1 MAKQNELLLE
11 IKAETDKATKEIAKL
26 TKEVDKFSKQ
36 TKNTSKNTDAINKSF
51 TGITKTTKSL
61 TSSLAKLATAYLS
74 FQGAKQLITT
84 TAELEKGFIEV
95 SKTTGIT
102 GDALKELED
111 DIFGLATSMAGVSV
125 EELQGVAATAGQLG
139 IQGSKDILEFTR
151 VITMMGTATDLTAE
165 QAAEAMAGLGK
176 SLGVPIEEFERLGST
191 IDKVSDNSNAS
202 AANLVEYAQRIAGVG
217 KTFGLTADEV
227 IAFGAT
233 LKDVGISAELGGTAL
248 GKVMLEMLKDT
259 ESFATAS
266 GVSFEKFSSLV
277 QNEPVKALETFIGAL
292 GKLDKSAR
300 IETLDDL
307 GLKSSGVT
315 QTMLK
320 LADATDTLSK
330 NLNTASTE
338 WKTNT
343 ALMESYTT
351 ASDGFDAQMETL
363 KNQFKDLG
371 YKIGKDLLE
380 PLKDLVKSTGDW
392 IGSIDESKIK
402 TFTDSMVTLGS
413 TLGNVG
419 DAFSKLND
427 SAAPDEW
434 FGDGAGFIDTVGV
447 SLLALSH
454 AFNETYYDANLL
466 SDAMLKQK
474 TTVDGVTHAMKNMT
488 DNQENYKALKESIY
502 DVIVETEKLIK
513 QYNASHSQKQK
524 DAAVELTKS
533 LEGLGDM
540 YADLSL
546 KVEDTTEAE
555 EENTKAVVKSAEEQ
569 TKALDKLNKT
579 RVKDA
584 EKTLKTLAKNEDK
597 LSKEILK
604 INDKLAK
611 ELKGIENDRLESQ
624 VSLHSQIQEL
634 QRSGLSEKEAYYQ
647 KEKDADKLLSDAKRA
662 LISGDLDAYKT
673 YADAYRSLVQKN
685 GDQAITKNGAIIVSA
700 DEVRKNSIQN
710 LQELSGLE
718 NQYYDKKKT
727 SAETAHAQEIAFKQI
742 ELDLIKL
749 NIEAQLE
756 LIKLSSQPK
765 GVPLDTS
772 AIDAVL
778 LKIEGLKIG
787 LTSIQNIPATVRTDT
802 TQIDTAK
809 QKIEEIKTLTLNGTT
824 LQVDSDTTAADFGIQ
839 KLITKIGK
847 NDVITMEV
855 NPEYTKAEDELNNF
869 RENASNVDIET
880 QVTADTSEA
889 ETALTKLAKPT
900 KSEHKVG
907 ANTSQAQSA
916 INNLKKPTSSV
927 HTVYV
932 KEVHSRA
939 NGGPIPQKLATG
951 GKFRGSGKV
960 PGYDATDSDSVNAV
974 LTKGEY
980 VIKRKAVDK
989 IGVAAL
995 HAINTLK
1002 MPKLPGYADGGV
1014 VGGTASSQTSV
1025 AAAQTPINLNIGGK
1039 TFKVM
1044 SDLEVA
1050 EALTRHINTQGG
1062 F

>member
-1 MAKQNELLLE
+1 MSDNELLLKV
-11 IKAETDKATKEIAKL
+11 KADTDKATKEIGRLSKQVGVL
-26 TKEVDKFSKQ
+26 TKETDKSK
-36 TKNTSKNTDAINKSF
+36 
-51 TGITKTTKSL
+51 KSL
-61 TSSLAKLATAYLS
+61 KNQDTQLKNIAKSSKGVSDTFKKITLGLGLMGVALKAVEFTKLAADAAQSADAFDKVVTDMGENSVEVFNEIKEAA
-74 FQGAKQLITT
+74 QGLIPDAEIKQSAT
-84 TAELEKGFIEV
+84 TAL
-95 SKTTGIT
+95 
-102 GDALKELED
+102 
-111 DIFGLATSMAGVSV
+111 
-125 EELQGVAATAGQLG
+125 
-139 IQGSKDILEFTR
+139 
-151 VITMMGTATDLTAE
+151 
-165 QAAEAMAGLGK
+165 
-176 SLGVPIEEFERLGST
+176 SLGVPLEKLAQLMEVARAKSREMGTDASKAFADLATGIGRGSPMILDNLGLT
-191 IDKVSDNSNAS
+191 IKLGD
-202 AANLVEYAQRIAGVG
+202 ANQKMAGSLG
-217 KTFGLTADEV
+217 KT
-227 IAFGAT
+227 
-233 LKDVGISAELGGTAL
+233 
-248 GKVMLEMLKDT
+248 
-259 ESFATAS
+259 
-266 GVSFEKFSSLV
+266 
-277 QNEPVKALETFIGAL
+277 VK
-292 GKLDKSAR
+292 
-300 IETLDDL
+300 
-307 GLKSSGVT
+307 
-315 QTMLK
+315 
-320 LADATDTLSK
+320 
-330 NLNTASTE
+330 
-338 WKTNT
+338 
-343 ALMESYTT
+343 
-351 ASDGFDAQMETL
+351 
-363 KNQFKDLG
+363 
-371 YKIGKDLLE
+371 
-380 PLKDLVKSTGDW
+380 
-392 IGSIDESKIK
+392 
-402 TFTDSMVTLGS
+402 
-413 TLGNVG
+413 
-419 DAFSKLND
+419 
-427 SAAPDEW
+427 
-434 FGDGAGFIDTVGV
+434 
-447 SLLALSH
+447 
-454 AFNETYYDANLL
+454 
-466 SDAMLKQK
+466 
-474 TTVDGVTHAMKNMT
+474 
-488 DNQENYKALKESIY
+488 
-502 DVIVETEKLIK
+502 
-513 QYNASHSQKQK
+513 
-524 DAAVELTKS
+524 ELTKQEKTLALTNAVIDAGAKSIKRYADASLTSKEKTQKFEAS
-533 LEGLGDM
+533 LEN
-540 YADLSL
+540 L
-546 KVEDTTEAE
+546 KVKIGNELLSPFTKLTEQMTKWIDSLDSDSISAFGDAVGGLFSAVGLLVGAVSDLNDILIPDWLAGENVGLIDGTAKAINHVSEAVKNVSEQMKDVSDGGGGGGSSWGEDIAKNSKTAE
-555 EENTKAVVKSAEEQ
+555 EATKSLSKTVEKLSEEQ
-569 TKALDKLNKT
+569 IKALDKLNKT

-584 EKTLKTLAKNEDK
+584 EKTLKTLSKNESK
-597 LSKEILK
+597 LSKDILK
-604 INDKLAK
+604 INERLAK
-611 ELKGIENDRLESQ
+611 ELKSIENDRLESQ
-624 VSLHSQIQEL
+624 VGLNTQIQEL

-685 GDQAITKNGAIIVSA
+685 GDKAITKNGAILVSA

-710 LQELSGLE
+710 LKDLGGLE
-718 NQYYDKKKT
+718 NQYYNQKKT
-727 SAETAHAQEIAFKQI
+727 SAQAVHDQEIAFKKI

-756 LIKLSSQPK
+756 LIKLASQPK
-765 GVPLDTS
+765 GVPVDSTAL
-772 AIDAVL
+772 DAVL
-778 LKIEGLKIG
+778 LKIDGLKTG